1 MRHEHVVPAALQEYL
16 GQHAEITTVRLHLDN
31 DEVGRG
37 AAQGIEQALNEQY
50 AVTNSPPPPQ
60 YKDVNDYIVQNLR
73 RIRAAKAHE
82 R

>member
-1 MRHEHVVPAALQEYL
+1 MVPSALRQYL
-16 GQHAEITTVRLHLDN
+16 SAHPNTRGVFLHFDN

-37 AAQGIEQALNEQY
+37 AARGIEQALNDQY
-50 AVTNSPPPPQ
+50 AVTNSPPPAQ

-73 RIRAAKAHE
+73 RSRAAKAHE